1 MMFLNKKKTASKTV
15 NENENILF
23 SKEFLLFNTL
33 DANSAKFLTLVIKV
47 QSYVIFVI
55 VKRFLQ
61 KICSEYLTL
70 SLS

>member
-47 QSYVIFVI
+47 QSYVIFCYCQEVFTKKYVLNI
-55 VKRFLQ
+55 
-61 KICSEYLTL
+61 
-70 SLS
+70 